1 MKKTLYGGRL
11 ALALGIV
18 LLTAVACQ
26 GRSTGTPGYVPIGT
40 SNVATP
46 QMMEAKIISSCGT
59 KIRIVL
65 LGSVECKF
73 HENNHPLR
81 TFTLV
86 NHTNGLVSISPSSGT
101 KLTTFTVTA
110 ILLGSG
116 YFTVK
121 DADGNQLN
129 VKLEIVT

>member
-1 MKKTLYGGRL
+1 MKQSLRIGRL
-11 ALALGIV
+11 ALALGVV
-18 LLTAVACQ
+18 LLTGVACQ
-26 GRSTGTPGYVPIGT
+26 GKSTSSAGYVPAGT
-40 SNVATP
+40 GDVAAP
-46 QMMEAKIISSCGT
+46 QMMKAKIISSCGT

-65 LGSVECKF
+65 LGSVECRF

-110 ILLGSG
+110 ILLGNG

-121 DADGNQLN
+121 DDDGNQLN
-129 VKLEIVT
+129 VKLEVVT

>member
-1 MKKTLYGGRL
+1 MKQSLCGGRL
-11 ALALGIV
+11 ALALGLV

-26 GRSTGTPGYVPIGT
+26 GRSSSTSGYVPVGT
-40 SNVATP
+40 NVATP
-46 QMMEAKIISSCGT
+46 EMMQAKIISSCGT

-65 LGSVECKF
+65 LGSVECRF

-81 TFTLV
+81 VFTLV
-86 NHTNGLVSISPSSGT
+86 NHTSGLVSISPSSGT

-121 DADGNQLN
+121 DTDGNQLN